1 METLSDSA
9 MPFLL
14 MSAFRGLVDKVHE
27 GLAVA
32 GFDGIRPRHGFAM
45 QAIGLG
51 CTSVE
56 LGQRLG
62 VSKQAAAKTAQA
74 LEALGLIERVS
85 HASDRRAR
93 MLAPTNRGQLMLE
106 LSAELFT
113 KEVMRWRDQVGDDA
127 VNATLETLAQA
138 DPGGRGPLD
147 LSDWE

>member
-1 METLSDSA
+1 
-9 MPFLL
+9 
-14 MSAFRGLVDKVHE
+14 
-27 GLAVA
+27 
-32 GFDGIRPRHGFAM
+32 M

-113 KEVMRWRDQVGDDA
+113 KEVRRWRDQVGDDA